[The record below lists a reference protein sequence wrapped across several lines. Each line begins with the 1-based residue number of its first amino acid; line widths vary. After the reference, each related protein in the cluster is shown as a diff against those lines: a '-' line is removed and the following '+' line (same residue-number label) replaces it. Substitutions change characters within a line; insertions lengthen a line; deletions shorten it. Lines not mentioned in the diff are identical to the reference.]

1 LLLGLKGQLWVTSSD
16 RLPQTTSGDKQVHAV
31 AMASS
36 GSGGAHGI
44 GSVASPPAL
53 AAYAALLLCEWT
65 FSPLSEC
72 LEDPVAAVEA
82 CAHESAVEACAPEST
97 TVEACAPESTSA
109 ASPGLPAGVESRQ
122 CM

>member
-72 LEDPVAAVEA
+72 LEDPRP
-82 CAHESAVEACAPEST
+82 SEST
-97 TVEACAPESTSA
+97 RPPPITHARATSVFVEYLLS
-109 ASPGLPAGVESRQ
+109 
-122 CM
+122 